1 MKATTEEEAKI
12 YVEKL
17 SEYESQGYNLTRLRA
32 AKENMLSN
40 LKKAALAIDIK
51 SFSNSIWPSILDKTP
66 LAQLMHYFYN
76 DVFSVQEWAEA
87 QIRCYCMTIES
98 NSDYINGIKEKKR
111 LTAADKK
118 TISFWENSIIN
129 QQNEIEKIKN
139 ALMARTKTAPVK
151 KEESKPLNRNEA
163 IQAIL
168 KLVEKHNETVAA
180 VLNDYLVT
188 DGAELEIGAAGN
200 NLWNDI
206 ENLVFTDEP
215 EEDFEVL
222 YKKLDDLDTS
232 DWDSRQLEKLATL
245 FNDADKIEFLEGLA
259 VDKGYALIKVDTMDQ
274 KNKLQQFAETEIWP
288 DYNQQ
293 KENIVI

>member
-1 MKATTEEEAKI
+1 MKSTTEEEAKA

-32 AKENMLSN
+32 AREKMLSN
-40 LKKAALAIDIK
+40 LKKAALALDIMN
-51 SFSNSIWPSILDKTP
+51 FSNSLWPSILDKTP
-66 LAQLMHYFYN
+66 LAQLMHHFYN
-76 DVFSVQEWAEA
+76 DVSSVEEWAEA
-87 QIRCYCMTIES
+87 QIRCCSMTIES
-98 NSDYINGIKEKKR
+98 NTDYINSIKGKKK

-118 TISFWENSIIN
+118 TITFWENSIVN
-129 QQNEIEKIKN
+129 QQNEIEKIKTI
-139 ALMARTKTAPVK
+139 LMARTKTAPAK
-151 KEESKPLNRNEA
+151 KEEPKTLNRNEA

-180 VLNDYLVT
+180 ILNDYLVT

-206 ENLVFTDEP
+206 EVLVFEDEP
-215 EEDFEVL
+215 EEDFDAL
-222 YKKLDDLDTS
+222 YKKLQNFAGDELNCED
-232 DWDSRQLEKLATL
+232 LEKLSSL
-245 FNDADKIEFLEGLA
+245 FSHGDKIEFLEGLA
-259 VDKGYALIKVDTMDQ
+259 LDKGYALIKVDTMLQ
-274 KNKLQQFAETEIWP
+274 QNKLREFVEAEIWP